1 MSPSLPEKPCQ
12 IVCLSGMVKETGG
25 VPPEA
30 ESGGDLKDTLKYLRA
45 ARGRICIARKGRS
58 QPPVI
63 RERPNL
69 VL

>member
-1 MSPSLPEKPCQ
+1 MK
-12 IVCLSGMVKETGG
+12 GTGG
-25 VPPEA
+25 VPPGA

-45 ARGRICIARKGRS
+45 VRGRVCIAREGRS